1 MDAIRPLACRPRA
14 FTTMSL
20 DRRFES
26 VASIEFHDY
35 DYVAEN
41 STLARH
47 DNLPRAPAYMFK
59 INKVIR
65 ASLFVSGHVPPPPPR
80 PPRRRIARELSLA
93 LSLSHLFR

>member
-41 STLARH
+41 STLAPIRRGSIFFTF
-47 DNLPRAPAYMFK
+47 NRSYAPACG
-59 INKVIR
+59 V
-65 ASLFVSGHVPPPPPR
+65 
-80 PPRRRIARELSLA
+80 
-93 LSLSHLFR
+93 